1 MSFESM
7 GGTAGVVSDGNTLF
21 IANSSVITTISR
33 LDKTEDIPHAFD
45 YIEAMCIGPIY
56 LSGIYV
62 KNDKYGI
69 FLMNLKTRSFT
80 TKYEVDYNPSTIKT
94 LYDTSIYVID
104 TFFNIYEYDAGL
116 NLKTPAIPK
125 EAKTNEYTTADAV
138 VLDNA
143 IYFIMD
149 TKMYSIVIRDPV
161 HVAGNMNPNTENEV
175 KLPITENILT
185 ALYFNGHLLIFYMS
199 QYNLYSILQYDTAN
213 KKVIKTIDGGYITN
227 PLYACIHRNSLYISS
242 TTNKII
248 PLSRFDI
255 PGMEKVGP
263 PPSYSLFE
271 LQTPPVNFIEE
282 ELKIN
287 PTKLKEKKESL
298 VVDIKPAESNL
309 FYYYVWF
316 GIAAILFGLIVLT
329 FTAHEKRTINLII
342 LLILL
347 VTLFFILRR
356 YI

>member
-1 MSFESM
+1 
-7 GGTAGVVSDGNTLF
+7 
-21 IANSSVITTISR
+21 
-33 LDKTEDIPHAFD
+33 
-45 YIEAMCIGPIY
+45 
-56 LSGIYV
+56 
-62 KNDKYGI
+62 
-69 FLMNLKTRSFT
+69 
-80 TKYEVDYNPSTIKT
+80 
-94 LYDTSIYVID
+94 
-104 TFFNIYEYDAGL
+104 
-116 NLKTPAIPK
+116 
-125 EAKTNEYTTADAV
+125 
-138 VLDNA
+138 
-143 IYFIMD
+143 
-149 TKMYSIVIRDPV
+149 
-161 HVAGNMNPNTENEV
+161 
-175 KLPITENILT
+175 
-185 ALYFNGHLLIFYMS
+185 
-199 QYNLYSILQYDTAN
+199 
-213 KKVIKTIDGGYITN
+213 
-227 PLYACIHRNSLYISS
+227 
-242 TTNKII
+242 
-248 PLSRFDI
+248 
-255 PGMEKVGP
+255 MEKVGP